1 MTQVVFDFKDLIT
14 SCLHN
19 EEVEFTNAFNPEIDS
34 KIFISELF
42 QNLKSVCQETEL
54 EELFNQEHFHFV
66 EKPYVKKKIEGLID
80 NDYLEIT
87 KLGQIPLSQGFR
99 LYGNLKKV
107 KHTN

>member
-42 QNLKSVCQETEL
+42 QNLKLTCQEAEL
-54 EELFNQEHFHFV
+54 EELFKQEHFHLIRDTHT
-66 EKPYVKKKIEGLID
+66 KK
-80 NDYLEIT
+80 N
-87 KLGQIPLSQGFR
+87 
-99 LYGNLKKV
+99 
-107 KHTN
+107 